1 MTTFLIA
8 LHIMVCLVLIG
19 VVLLQRGK
27 GAEMGAAFGGG
38 GANTVFGSR
47 GAGNFLTKITSLC
60 AAIFMMTSIAL
71 AYINIHD
78 EGDRIFDANPV
89 ASDDPAAGETGSLPE
104 AGGETAPTA
113 SPDTLQE
120 IPQSRLKN
128 AEPTDPAEGNAG
140 SPTP

>member
-47 GAGNFLTKITSLC
+47 GAG
-60 AAIFMMTSIAL
+60 
-71 AYINIHD
+71 
-78 EGDRIFDANPV
+78 
-89 ASDDPAAGETGSLPE
+89 
-104 AGGETAPTA
+104 
-113 SPDTLQE
+113 
-120 IPQSRLKN
+120 
-128 AEPTDPAEGNAG
+128 
-140 SPTP
+140 PTPNHLGGVTRAHGL

>member
-1 MTTFLIA
+1 MTTFLIV

-60 AAIFMMTSIAL
+60 AAIFMMTSISL

-78 EGDRIFDANPV
+78 EGDQIFDADPV
-89 ASDDPAAGETGSLPE
+89 ASDDPTAETGSLPGT
-104 AGGETAPTA
+104 GGEPAPAA

-120 IPQSRLKN
+120 IPQSTLEN
-128 AEPTDPAEGNAG
+128 AEPADSAEGNTG
-140 SPTP
+140 SATP